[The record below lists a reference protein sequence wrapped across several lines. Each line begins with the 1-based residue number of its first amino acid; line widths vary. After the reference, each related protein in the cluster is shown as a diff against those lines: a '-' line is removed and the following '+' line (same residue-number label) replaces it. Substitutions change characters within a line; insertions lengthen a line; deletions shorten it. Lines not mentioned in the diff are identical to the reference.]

1 MSHEGVGAPGGVD
14 EGGQM
19 SDLDGVD
26 SLVELLQYRGKYL
39 RSQLNE
45 ESSTRTKQYNSGHL
59 ALYEAC
65 RDVASYMDSDTIRE
79 EEVLQVSSSKGGS
92 TSRTLPIAWA
102 KFEGW
107 IDKPTN
113 QRLRIAS
120 RALRAAYF
128 CVGLFFAI
136 LSICRLKV

>member
-79 EEVLQVSSSKGGS
+79 EEVLQVVGREYLYPSRGRNLKAGS
-92 TSRTLPIAWA
+92 TNPPI
-102 KFEGW
+102 
-107 IDKPTN
+107 N
-113 QRLRIAS
+113 
-120 RALRAAYF
+120 AYE
-128 CVGLFFAI
+128 
-136 LSICRLKV
+136 